1 MWHALPTVTTY
12 PVGHSSLLIIKQG
25 TLQRTLTIEQKCSSK
40 MDGPWVWVIYVEVVR
55 ERYYKK
61 LLKRGLDAFQ
71 ELHYV
76 CCHIISVKSI
86 WKLLNVSSR
95 VRTVIFGVLWDRTPT
110 GMPDCDT
117 NAWPLNVIRFSG
129 CCSDRTGTGELALDG
144 QISLLDPLC

>member
-25 TLQRTLTIEQKCSSK
+25 TLQRTLTTEQKCSSK

-95 VRTVIFGVLWDRTPT
+95 E
-110 GMPDCDT
+110 
-117 NAWPLNVIRFSG
+117 S
-129 CCSDRTGTGELALDG
+129 EL
-144 QISLLDPLC
+144 